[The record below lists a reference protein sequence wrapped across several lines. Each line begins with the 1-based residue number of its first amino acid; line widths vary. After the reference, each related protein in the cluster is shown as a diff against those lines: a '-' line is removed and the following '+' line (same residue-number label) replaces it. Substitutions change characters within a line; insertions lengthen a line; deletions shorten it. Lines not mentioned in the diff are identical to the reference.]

1 MRHALEASEAS
12 VAPFRSVGSD
22 DTAVFVEGVSIGGK
36 HCRHGERVVLRQFQ
50 ADARVEVAP
59 GARFCCHV
67 IGERAIELVDDAD
80 FSFASCVA
88 VALHLHFHVV

>member
-1 MRHALEASEAS
+1 MDYLAVPLPALLA
-12 VAPFRSVGSD
+12 
-22 DTAVFVEGVSIGGK
+22 TA
-36 HCRHGERVVLRQFQ
+36 VVLRQFQ